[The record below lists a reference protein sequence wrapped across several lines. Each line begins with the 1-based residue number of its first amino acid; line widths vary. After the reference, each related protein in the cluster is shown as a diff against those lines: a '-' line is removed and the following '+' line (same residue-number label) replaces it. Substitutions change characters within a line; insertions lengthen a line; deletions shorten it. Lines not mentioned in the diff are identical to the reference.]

1 MMCMSWVNTWC
12 PAWALLW
19 VLSSQSSCLSSAPSG
34 HGRGK
39 AELAERLLPLLH
51 FQGAVLGAHTAL
63 PKLPGWPFCQL
74 WIASPGS
81 GSLPEIPS
89 AHWPRGS
96 AFIAP
101 VLCHPQTGWG
111 LSTSISSQRY
121 FSIVGVQWEVSPKSS
136 VWDQTSACE
145 KSQEFQSGR
154 WSGCFSPCHTPAH
167 RDLTELLQSTET
179 ITCSQNTRLLI

>member
-63 PKLPGWPFCQL
+63 PKLPGWPLCQL

-89 AHWPRGS
+89 AHWPRGAVHLLHQFCAIPKQDGDCPQVFPHKDIS
-96 AFIAP
+96 
-101 VLCHPQTGWG
+101 VLWG
-111 LSTSISSQRY
+111 
-121 FSIVGVQWEVSPKSS
+121 
-136 VWDQTSACE
+136 C
-145 KSQEFQSGR
+145 SGR
-154 WSGCFSPCHTPAH
+154 FPLKAQFEIRPLLVKSHKNFSLDVGQVVFLLATHQ
-167 RDLTELLQSTET
+167 LTV
-179 ITCSQNTRLLI
+179 I